1 MGAEP
6 VTRTGRGRIA
16 LVMIDNPPVNSLGA
30 AVRRA
35 LDREVAA
42 ALDDPNTAAIVIA
55 GKGRMLSGGADIREF
70 GKPPPADAP
79 ILPQVIDRIER
90 GTKPVVAA
98 IHGTAA
104 GGALE
109 LALGAHYRVAATEN
123 TRVGLPEV
131 TLGIVPGAGGTQR
144 LPRTIGVKPALE
156 MMTSG
161 ELIASKR
168 ALALGIVDA
177 LVEGDVVD
185 GAVRFA
191 EKLVAEG
198 KGPRRTRE
206 REDKLAEARANPN
219 LVAEFRQQIKRSA
232 RGQESPGAVVD
243 CVEAAL
249 TKTFDEALAFE
260 RATFQR
266 LVGSDQAKALRHAF
280 FAEREAARVKD
291 LPEDIPAA
299 PVGRAAVMGCGTMG
313 AGIAICFANADIPVR
328 VLESSPELLD
338 KGLARIRQTY
348 AGMVERKRL
357 SQDEMDKRMAL
368 VAGTTAMADIAD
380 ADFVIEAIFED
391 MALKKEVFRKLDAAC
406 RPAAIL
412 ATNTSSLDVNE
423 IAAATRRPDRVI
435 GTHFFSPANIMRLVE
450 TVRGKATSR
459 ETIATSMALAK
470 KLGKVGVLV
479 GVCDSFV
486 GNRMYYAYGRQADFL
501 IEEGALPQQVDKAI
515 QDFGFPMGPFATRDL
530 AGIDVGYRIRQQRAA
545 QRKAQGLPP
554 DPRRYS
560 PIADRIAEMGR
571 YGQKTGQGWYR
582 YEKGARAPVPDPEIE
597 KLIVAVSQ
605 EKGIQRRPVTDQEI
619 IERCLYPLV
628 NEGAKILEEGIAQRA
643 SDIDVVWLYGYGF
656 PRWRGGP
663 MFWADQIGLAKVYDA
678 MCRLYERDRDWLE
691 PAPLLARLAK
701 SGGKFAEV

>member
-6 VTRTGRGRIA
+6 VTRTQRGRIA
-16 LVMIDNPPVNSLGA
+16 LLTIDNPPVNSLGA

-35 LDREVAA
+35 LDRAVAA
-42 ALDDPNTAAIVIA
+42 ALADPGTTAIVIA

-70 GKPPPADAP
+70 GKPPAADAP
-79 ILPQVIDRIER
+79 VLPQVIDRIER
-90 GTKPVVAA
+90 ADKPVVAA

-109 LALGAHYRVAATEN
+109 LALGCHYRVAAAEN

-161 ELIASKR
+161 ELIAAKR
-168 ALALGIVDA
+168 ALALGIVDE
-177 LVEGDVVD
+177 LVAGDVVE
-185 GAVRFA
+185 GAVTFA
-191 EKLVAEG
+191 EALAAGG

-206 REDKLAEARANPN
+206 REDKLAEARANPS
-219 LVAEFRQQIKRSA
+219 LIAEFRQQIKRSA

-249 TKTFDEALAFE
+249 TKPFDEALAFE

-266 LVGSDQAKALRHAF
+266 LVASDQSKALRHAF
-280 FAEREAARVKD
+280 FAEREAAHVKD
-291 LPEDIPAA
+291 LPEDTPAA
-299 PVGRAAVMGCGTMG
+299 PINRAAVMGCGTMG
-313 AGIAICFANADIPVR
+313 AGIAITFANAGIAAR
-328 VLESSPELLD
+328 VLESSPELLE
-338 KGLARIRQTY
+338 KGIARIRQTY
-348 AGMVERKRL
+348 AGMVDRKRL
-357 SQDEMDKRMAL
+357 SQDEMDKRLAL
-368 VAGTTAMADIAD
+368 VAGTTSMADLAD
-380 ADFVIEAIFED
+380 ADFVVEAIFED
-391 MALKKEVFRKLDAAC
+391 MALKKDVFARLDAAC
-406 RPAAIL
+406 KPAAIL

-435 GTHFFSPANIMRLVE
+435 GTHFFSPANVMRLVE

-470 KLGKVGVLV
+470 KLGKVAALV

-486 GNRMYYAYGRQADFL
+486 GNRMYYAYGRQANFL
-501 IEEGALPQQVDKAI
+501 LEEGALPQQVDKAI
-515 QDFGFPMGPFATRDL
+515 QDFGFPMGPFATGDL
-530 AGIDVGYRIRQQRAA
+530 AGVDVGHRIRQQRAA
-545 QRKAQGLPP
+545 QRAAQGLPP
-554 DPRRYS
+554 DTRRYS
-560 PIADRIAEMGR
+560 AIADRIAEKGR

-582 YEKGARAPVPDPEIE
+582 YEKGGRAPIPDPEIE
-597 KLIVAVSQ
+597 ALIAGISK
-605 EKGIQRRPVTDQEI
+605 EKGIERRTVTDPEI

-643 SDIDVVWLYGYGF
+643 SDIDVVWIYGYGF

-663 MFWADQIGLAKVYDA
+663 MFWADQIGVQKVYDA

-701 SGGKFAEV
+701 EGGTFASV